1 MFGDAVSPGSTSRH
15 LLLILA
21 DNRQRHD
28 GVKLVLIPF
37 PARLLAYPRKEKPYL
52 LPTSKGA
59 CCADE
64 LIGRNPMAQREHV
77 VKVIDGN
84 TFKTEAHTV
93 RLEGVDAPTLPQSE
107 GLEAK
112 RWLEWLLETG
122 EIVTIEEKATDA
134 EGRIIA
140 QVWIN
145 STDVNGTMREF
156 LSR

>member
-1 MFGDAVSPGSTSRH
+1 M
-15 LLLILA
+15 
-21 DNRQRHD
+21 
-28 GVKLVLIPF
+28 
-37 PARLLAYPRKEKPYL
+37 AR
-52 LPTSKGA
+52 
-59 CCADE
+59 
-64 LIGRNPMAQREHV
+64 REHV
-77 VKVIDGN
+77 VEVIDGN
-84 TFKTEAHTV
+84 IFKTEVRTV
-93 RLEGVDAPTLPQSE
+93 RLEGVEAPTLSQPG

-122 EIVTIEEKATDA
+122 KIVTIEEKATDA

>member
-1 MFGDAVSPGSTSRH
+1 MS
-15 LLLILA
+15 
-21 DNRQRHD
+21 Q
-28 GVKLVLIPF
+28 GV
-37 PARLLAYPRKEKPYL
+37 R
-52 LPTSKGA
+52 
-59 CCADE
+59 
-64 LIGRNPMAQREHV
+64 V
-77 VKVIDGN
+77 VEVIDGN

-93 RLEGVDAPTLPQSE
+93 RLEGVEAPTLSQPR

-112 RWLEWLLETG
+112 RWLGWLLETG

>member
-1 MFGDAVSPGSTSRH
+1 MPALIVCCKRVLATFSKATPTPLAEDASPS
-15 LLLILA
+15 LLGPTM
-21 DNRQRHD
+21 DE
-28 GVKLVLIPF
+28 
-37 PARLLAYPRKEKPYL
+37 AR
-52 LPTSKGA
+52 
-59 CCADE
+59 
-64 LIGRNPMAQREHV
+64 REHV
-77 VKVIDGN
+77 VEVIDGN

-93 RLEGVDAPTLPQSE
+93 RLEGVEAPTLSQPR

-122 EIVTIEEKATDA
+122 EIVTIEERATDA
-134 EGRIIA
+134 EGRIIT